1 MAEAL
6 AWCLVALPVAMLLA
20 LILPWHLEIAGET
33 APLPRARLCLR
44 LCLRPVS
51 GRGPALLRLAWPGRA
66 GRRKTAEWRADPP
79 VPASRKH
86 VRRRR
91 LPVALLRAL
100 PGLIGRT
107 LRGVEVVSLRLRG
120 RFGLAD
126 PAETGMLWG
135 RLCPLLWA
143 SPALR
148 GAVALEPDFDG
159 ARLEGE
165 GVLVLRL
172 WPLWLIWPA
181 LRFALGEAGAGLR
194 SSLRGRH
201 GGRRSWSAM

>member
-1 MAEAL
+1 
-6 AWCLVALPVAMLLA
+6 
-20 LILPWHLEIAGET
+20 
-33 APLPRARLCLR
+33 
-44 LCLRPVS
+44 
-51 GRGPALLRLAWPGRA
+51 
-66 GRRKTAEWRADPP
+66 
-79 VPASRKH
+79 
-86 VRRRR
+86 
-91 LPVALLRAL
+91 VALLRAL